1 MDIPPPL
8 STAAHSPPPPPTNG
22 TGLSSAHPEWYQNLS
37 QHIDTLSFDLRAPS
51 EEQDRCFGALKSQH
65 AEIL

>member
-22 TGLSSAHPEWYQNLS
+22 TGLSFAHLEWYQNLW
-37 QHIDTLSFDLRAPS
+37 QHIDILSLDLRAPS
-51 EEQDRCFGALKSQH
+51 EEQDRYFGALKSQH
-65 AEIL
+65 VEIL